1 MRRGLRSNGLRKR
14 EEREREVILGGKERT
29 YLTDTLIGSEFT
41 SLRSCLTYLKKGE
54 KGKEGLVSSG
64 RII

>member
-14 EEREREVILGGKERT
+14 EERGGYSWGKERT
-29 YLTDTLIGSEFT
+29 YLTDTSIGSEFT

-54 KGKEGLVSSG
+54 KEKGVG
-64 RII
+64 